1 MSGEIGEPK
10 KMTRAKKWTEEVEEA
25 WRFQQA
31 GYRDVVDYLQ
41 ARQKEPERWEGDDK
55 RIKKLEVTPKN
66 QKSKSI
72 GSGDDC
78 HFMYFDREPELKKN
92 EIHTVKLY
100 TR

>member
-25 WRFQQA
+25 WRLQQA
-31 GYRDVVDYLQ
+31 GYRDAVDYFQ
-41 ARQKEPERWEGDDK
+41 ARQKEPERWTDEDQ
-55 RIKKLEVTPKN
+55 RIKKLEVIPKN
-66 QKSKSI
+66 AKSI
-72 GSGDDC
+72 GSGDNC
-78 HFMYFDREPELKKN
+78 HYMYFDRAPELKKN